1 MDCFPNIYHCKVTV
15 FPANCQII
23 RVTSYEI
30 GVWVY
35 EMVFSDYE
43 IIITEIFSVKV
54 TIQRIALGDE
64 LLETNMNNMNNNGSH
79 QEYLCPKME
88 KLFIL
93 FIFVSL

>member
-1 MDCFPNIYHCKVTV
+1 MNGKNNYV
-15 FPANCQII
+15 
-23 RVTSYEI
+23 
-30 GVWVY
+30 
-35 EMVFSDYE
+35 
-43 IIITEIFSVKV
+43 SVKKV

-64 LLETNMNNMNNNGSH
+64 LLETNMNNNGSH